1 VLAEED
7 ISFIKM
13 HLTEWLAEQSRG
25 RHAPVYDIDLYER
38 MVRMEE
44 ALKNQG
50 KELQAQREILQ
61 QFMQQ
66 VDKRFEQLQN
76 SMDKR
81 FEQVDKRFE
90 QMQSSMDKRFEQ
102 VDKRFE
108 QMQTS
113 MDKRFEQQHQDIMGV
128 HQEIKLLI
136 RWSVA
141 TSLAIGALI
150 LAVLRLIT

>member
-38 MVRMEE
+38 MEE

-66 VDKRFEQLQN
+66 VDKRFEQ
-76 SMDKR
+76 
-81 FEQVDKRFE
+81 
-90 QMQSSMDKRFEQ
+90 
-102 VDKRFE
+102 
-108 QMQTS
+108 MQTN
-113 MDKRFEQQHQDIMGV
+113 MDKRFEQQHQDIMGASGNQV
-128 HQEIKLLI
+128 ADALESCHLIGNRRLNPCCLEINNM
-136 RWSVA
+136 R
-141 TSLAIGALI
+141 
-150 LAVLRLIT
+150 